1 MTKRIYSFVTLLTLL
16 TFTADSLR
24 AQEPEGGLRLT
35 LTEAQ
40 QMALKNNPTMR
51 ISELEVDLARN
62 NAEKSRQQR
71 IPQLYGDVNL
81 QRNLIL
87 PTTPVPARAFD
98 PSAGEDELIHLRFTT
113 KWTANTGI
121 NASVDLFNPEQAGS
135 IQRASLEAGLS
146 EADRRLTENQ
156 LMFEVG
162 NAFYACMIAD
172 EQLRLA
178 EMDTLTRR
186 KILDM
191 HERQFEKGRINR
203 ADLNLAK
210 TELNNSRMLLSE
222 SQMIY
227 DNAKDKLL
235 VFLGIAPDQAVAIR
249 LIGEADF
256 TETKELAAHN
266 EANDEPVTLQRLRR
280 EQAINIL
287 DYKIAGRSFLPVV
300 SLNGYYGANYFDNRF
315 DIFKSGNWYGNS
327 FVNVG
332 VRIPLSDHLLRKKE
346 LARLKIHE
354 EIISENI
361 KSATLERQQT
371 IQEAERDVR
380 YNQSLYY
387 ARKENLDMAEETTRI
402 IQLQYD
408 SGRLLLSDYYQQL
421 YQFQKERAAYLESKY
436 RLLISKLS
444 LEKAKSD

>member
-1 MTKRIYSFVTLLTLL
+1 MTKRIYSFVILLILLTV
-16 TFTADSLR
+16 TAGSLR
-24 AQEPEGGLRLT
+24 AQEPEGGRRLT
-35 LTEAQ
+35 LAEAQ
-40 QMALKNNPTMR
+40 QMALKNNPTIR
-51 ISELEVDLARN
+51 ISELEVALARN

-87 PTTPVPARAFD
+87 PTTPVPAKAFD

-113 KWTANTGI
+113 KWTANAGL

-146 EADRRLTENQ
+146 EADQRLTENQ

-178 EMDTLTRR
+178 EIDTLTRR

-210 TELNNSRMLLSE
+210 MELNNSRMLLIE

-235 VFLGIAPDQAVAIR
+235 VFLGIAPDQTVVIR

-256 TETKELAAHN
+256 TETKELATHI
-266 EANDEPVTLQRLRR
+266 EADDEPVTLQRLRR
-280 EQAINIL
+280 EQAINAL
-287 DYKIAGRSFLPVV
+287 DYKVARRSFLPIV
-300 SLNGYYGANYFDNRF
+300 SLSGYYGANYFDNRF
-315 DIFKSGNWYGNS
+315 EIFKSGNWYGNS
-327 FVNVG
+327 FINVG
-332 VRIPLSDHLLRKKE
+332 IRIPLSDHLLRNKE
-346 LARLKIHE
+346 LARLKIQE

-444 LEKAKSD
+444 LEKAKSN

>member
-1 MTKRIYSFVTLLTLL
+1 MTKRIYSFVIFLILL
-16 TFTADSLR
+16 TFTGGSLR

-35 LTEAQ
+35 LAEAQ

-71 IPQLYGDVNL
+71 IPQLYGDFNI

-87 PTTPVPARAFD
+87 PTTPVPAKAFD

-113 KWTANTGI
+113 KWTANTGL
-121 NASVDLFNPEQAGS
+121 NASIDLFNPEQAGS

-156 LMFEVG
+156 LIFEVG

-178 EMDTLTRR
+178 VTDTLTHR

-210 TELNNSRMLLSE
+210 TELNNSRMLFSE

-235 VFLGIAPDQAVAIR
+235 VFLGVAPDQTVAIR
-249 LIGEADF
+249 LIGEAVF
-256 TETKELAAHN
+256 TETKEIAAHN

-280 EQAINIL
+280 EQAINVL
-287 DYKIAGRSFLPVV
+287 DNKVARRSFLPVV

-315 DIFKSGNWYGNS
+315 EIFKSGNWYGNS
-327 FVNVG
+327 FINVG
-332 VRIPLSDHLLRKKE
+332 IRIPLSDHLLRNKE
-346 LARLKIHE
+346 LARLKIQE

-380 YNQSLYY
+380 YNQSLYH

>member
-16 TFTADSLR
+16 TFTADNLR

-235 VFLGIAPDQAVAIR
+235 VFLGIAPDQTVAIR

-266 EANDEPVTLQRLRR
+266 EANDEPVALQRLRR

-287 DYKIAGRSFLPVV
+287 DYKIARRSFLPVV

>member
-16 TFTADSLR
+16 TFTADNLR

-235 VFLGIAPDQAVAIR
+235 VFLGIAPDQTVAIR

-287 DYKIAGRSFLPVV
+287 DYKIARRSFLPVV

-346 LARLKIHE
+346 LARLKIQE

>member
-235 VFLGIAPDQAVAIR
+235 VFLGIAPDQTVAIR

-266 EANDEPVTLQRLRR
+266 EANDEPVALQRLRR

-287 DYKIAGRSFLPVV
+287 DYKIARRSFLPVV

>member
-16 TFTADSLR
+16 TFTADNLR

-235 VFLGIAPDQAVAIR
+235 VFLGIAPDQTVAIR

-287 DYKIAGRSFLPVV
+287 DYKIARRSFLPVV

-315 DIFKSGNWYGNS
+315 AIFKSGNWYGNS

>member
-235 VFLGIAPDQAVAIR
+235 VFLGIAPDQTVAIR

-287 DYKIAGRSFLPVV
+287 DYKIARRSFLPVV

-315 DIFKSGNWYGNS
+315 AIFKSGNWYGNS

>member
-16 TFTADSLR
+16 TFTADNLR

-235 VFLGIAPDQAVAIR
+235 VFLGIAPDQTVAIR

-266 EANDEPVTLQRLRR
+266 EANDEPVALQRLRR

-287 DYKIAGRSFLPVV
+287 DYKIARRSFLPVV
-300 SLNGYYGANYFDNRF
+300 SLNSYYGANYFDNRF

>member
-16 TFTADSLR
+16 TFTADNLR

-235 VFLGIAPDQAVAIR
+235 VFLGIAPDQTVAIR

-287 DYKIAGRSFLPVV
+287 DYKIARRSFLPVV

-315 DIFKSGNWYGNS
+315 AIFKSGNWYGNS

-444 LEKAKSD
+444 LEKAKSN

>member
-235 VFLGIAPDQAVAIR
+235 VFLGIAPDQTVVIR

-287 DYKIAGRSFLPVV
+287 DYKIARRSFLPVV

-315 DIFKSGNWYGNS
+315 AIFKSGNWYGNS